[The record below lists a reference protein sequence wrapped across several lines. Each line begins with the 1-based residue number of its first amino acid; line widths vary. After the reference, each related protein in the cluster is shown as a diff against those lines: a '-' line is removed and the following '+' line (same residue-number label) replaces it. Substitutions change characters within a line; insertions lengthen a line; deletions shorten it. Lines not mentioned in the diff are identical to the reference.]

1 MMRKILHAIDSV
13 NERVGAI
20 SGWLVLV
27 LIAVILYEVIARYVF
42 NKPTSWGFNTF
53 RMISGALVVLGWAYA
68 QRHNSHV
75 RVDLFYIR
83 FSPRKQ
89 AFINVIGTGL
99 FFFPL
104 FGAFIVLMGA
114 SMWHTWLRFTLSMAS
129 HQAPFPANPLY
140 QTIVLI
146 GLCLF
151 FLQFVSRFI
160 RDVHILIRGVP
171 Y

>member
-1 MMRKILHAIDSV
+1 MRKILHVIDSV

-27 LIAVILYEVIARYVF
+27 LIVVILYEVISRYAF
-42 NKPTSWGFNTF
+42 NKPTNWGFNTF

-75 RVDLFYIR
+75 RVDLLYIR
-83 FSPRKQ
+83 FSARKQ
-89 AFINVIGTGL
+89 AFVNVIGTGL

-104 FGAFIVLMGA
+104 FGAFIGLMGA
-114 SMWHTWLRFTLSMAS
+114 SMWQSWRRFTLSLES
-129 HQAPFPANPLY
+129 HQSLFPASLLY

-146 GLCLF
+146 GLSLF

>member
-1 MMRKILHAIDSV
+1 MRKILHVIDSV

-27 LIAVILYEVIARYVF
+27 LIVVILYEVVSRYAF
-42 NKPTSWGFNTF
+42 NKPTNWGFSTF

-75 RVDLFYIR
+75 RVDLLYIR
-83 FSPRKQ
+83 FSARKQ
-89 AFINVIGTGL
+89 AFVNVIGTGL

-104 FGAFIVLMGA
+104 FGAFIGLMGA
-114 SMWHTWLRFTLSMAS
+114 SMWQTWLRFTLSLAS
-129 HQAPFPANPLY
+129 HQASFPANLLY

-146 GLCLF
+146 GLSLF